1 MELTA
6 AQRKLA
12 FAVVVLVLAGLGVYL
27 VTTAGHG
34 PGSHPAASHA
44 STGHGSAAGR
54 GAGPGTTTAPQSA
67 PASSAPA
74 SSASAS
80 SAPASSTPASSTAS
94 GRGAAPDIYQWLP
107 FTPAGLASASAL
119 TVKFGAAYGTYSY
132 TQSPAAYVAT
142 MSNYVTHDLS
152 QQIEA
157 AYATS
162 GVASLRTSQK
172 QVSTGSASITS
183 LSSFGPS
190 SLTFVVSVTQRVTA
204 IQDGG
209 QKTTSYAVTVSGG
222 DTSWQVSGIELA
234 GQGNS

>member
-27 VTTAGHG
+27 VTTAGHR
-34 PGSHPAASHA
+34 PGSHPATSQA
-44 STGHGSAAGR
+44 STGPGR
-54 GAGPGTTTAPQSA
+54 PAAGPGTPAAAPTASQSA

-74 SSASAS
+74 SSTS
-80 SAPASSTPASSTAS
+80 SSRSPTPN
-94 GRGAAPDIYQWLP
+94 IYQWLP
-107 FTPAGLASASAL
+107 FTPAGLASASVL

-132 TQSPAAYVAT
+132 TQSPSAYVAT
-142 MSNYVTHDLS
+142 MGKYVTQDLG

-157 AYATS
+157 AYATP
-162 GVASLRTSQK
+162 GVVSQRKSQK

-183 LSSFGPS
+183 LSAFGPS
-190 SLTFVVSVTQRVTA
+190 SLTFVVAVTQRVTA
-204 IQDGG
+204 TKDGG
-209 QKTTSYAVTVSGG
+209 QKTTSYDVTVSGG
-222 DTSWQVSGIELA
+222 DTSWQVSDIELA

>member
-1 MELTA
+1 MDLTA

-12 FAVVVLVLAGLGVYL
+12 FAVIVFILAGLGVYL

-34 PGSHPAASHA
+34 AASRPAARHSSTGDGRPAAGSGTPAAPAAS
-44 STGHGSAAGR
+44 
-54 GAGPGTTTAPQSA
+54 QSA

-74 SSASAS
+74 G
-80 SAPASSTPASSTAS
+80 STPASSTS
-94 GRGAAPDIYQWLP
+94 SSRGTTPNIYQWLP

-132 TQSPAAYVAT
+132 TQSPQAYVAT
-142 MSNYVTHDLS
+142 MNSYISRDLS

-157 AYATS
+157 AYATP
-162 GVASLRTSQK
+162 GVASLRKSQK

-183 LSSFGPS
+183 LSAFGPS
-190 SLTFVVSVTQRVTA
+190 SLTFVVSVTQHITA
-204 IQDGG
+204 TRNAGPT
-209 QKTTSYAVTVSGG
+209 TTSYDVTVSGG
-222 DTSWQVSGIELA
+222 DTSWQVSGVELA